1 MKFTEKQILAAI
13 KSYERGK
20 SVTEICE
27 KLGVHKNTFY
37 GWRKKYLSKEL
48 KNESIKIINPA
59 ESIKIIDGTT
69 EGIKEIVS
77 EIKIVNEENKLNRKQ
92 NTKLIFPI
100 FLISIC
106 IIIIVLIDIYVIK
119 EHHGYPITSF
129 IIIPAF
135 ILIFLFITIILP
147 LIIAFINFQELI
159 VEIKNK
165 NITPLEIIN
174 AIIFNCL
181 LLVISY
187 YAINYSINFEIQD
200 LPYPLFDDENEI
212 LVYII

>member
-1 MKFTEKQILAAI
+1 MSFIQYSFQWKIRRNGFEILLQ
-13 KSYERGK
+13 EG
-20 SVTEICE
+20 T
-27 KLGVHKNTFY
+27 
-37 GWRKKYLSKEL
+37 
-48 KNESIKIINPA
+48 ESISAPA
-59 ESIKIIDGTT
+59 G
-69 EGIKEIVS
+69 
-77 EIKIVNEENKLNRKQ
+77 
-92 NTKLIFPI
+92 
-100 FLISIC
+100 
-106 IIIIVLIDIYVIK
+106 IYVIK

-212 LVYII
+212 LVYLI